1 MKRTVNRLEN
11 SQVELILSFEGEEWK
26 DANKKAFDKLAK
38 EVEVPGFRKGHAPE
52 NLVRQKIDHARVIND
67 AIDMLLQPAYET
79 ALDEEKIMPFARP
92 NLEITKVSDDEMEAK
107 ISIIVAPEVELGQYK
122 GLHVEKTAVEVTP
135 EEIDAEIAKLAS
147 DNAELIT
154 KTGEAALG
162 DTVVIDFVGYVDG
175 KAFDGGAAN
184 NYSLELG
191 SNSFIPGFEDQIV
204 GMKENEEKDIQ
215 VKFPENYVPELKGK
229 DATFHIVLHEVK
241 EKKVP
246 AIDADF
252 VSELAYD
259 GVETVDQL
267 KTKVEND
274 IRARK
279 EQDAKNAY
287 YEALVKLIR
296 DGSKITIHPQIIH
309 DEVEAMKENF
319 ANQVQQNGLT
329 LEQYYQITGQTP
341 EDVESKMAVDAEINI
356 RSVLAL
362 EKIAE
367 VENLHVTQE
376 EVDFELAKIAQQYS
390 MELEKV
396 KEILKPQMS
405 SFARDIQNRKISE
418 FLLANND

>member
-92 NLEITKVSDDEMEAK
+92 NLEITKVTDDEMEAK

-229 DATFHIVLHEVK
+229 DATFHIVIHEVK

-274 IRARK
+274 IRGRK
-279 EQDAKNAY
+279 EQDAKNVY

>member
-92 NLEITKVSDDEMEAK
+92 NLEITKVTDDEMEAK

-390 MELEKV
+390 IEIEKV

>member
-92 NLEITKVSDDEMEAK
+92 NLEITKVTDDEMEAK

-122 GLHVEKTAVEVTP
+122 GLHVERTAVEVTP

-229 DATFHIVLHEVK
+229 DATFHIVIHEVK

>member
-92 NLEITKVSDDEMEAK
+92 NLEITKVTDDEMEAK

-122 GLHVEKTAVEVTP
+122 GLHVEKIAVEVTP

-296 DGSKITIHPQIIH
+296 EGSKITIHPQIIH

>member
-92 NLEITKVSDDEMEAK
+92 NLEITKVTDDEMEAK

-296 DGSKITIHPQIIH
+296 EGSKITIHPQIIH

>member
-92 NLEITKVSDDEMEAK
+92 NLEITKVTDDEMEAK

-296 DGSKITIHPQIIH
+296 EGSKITIHPQIIH

-376 EVDFELAKIAQQYS
+376 EVDFELAKIAQQYC

>member
-92 NLEITKVSDDEMEAK
+92 NLEITKVTDDEMEAK

-191 SNSFIPGFEDQIV
+191 SNSFIPGFEDQMV

>member
-79 ALDEEKIMPFARP
+79 ALDEENIMPFARP
-92 NLEITKVSDDEMEAK
+92 NLEIIKVTDDEMEAK

-229 DATFHIVLHEVK
+229 DATFHIVIHEVK

>member
-92 NLEITKVSDDEMEAK
+92 NLEITKVTDDEMEAK

-229 DATFHIVLHEVK
+229 DATFHIVIHEVK

-390 MELEKV
+390 MEIEKV

>member
-52 NLVRQKIDHARVIND
+52 NLVRKKIDHARVIND

-92 NLEITKVSDDEMEAK
+92 NLEITKVTDDEMEAK

>member
-92 NLEITKVSDDEMEAK
+92 NLEITKVTDDEMEAK

>member
-11 SQVELILSFEGEEWK
+11 SQVELILSFEGKEWK

-67 AIDMLLQPAYET
+67 AIDMLLQPAYEA

-92 NLEITKVSDDEMEAK
+92 SLEITKVNDDEMEAK

-122 GLHVEKTAVEVTP
+122 GLHVEKAKIEVTP
-135 EEIDAEIAKLAS
+135 EEVDAEIAKLAS

-175 KAFDGGAAN
+175 KAFDGGSAN

-204 GMKENEEKDIQ
+204 GMKENDEKDIQ

-259 GVETVDQL
+259 GVETVEQL

-274 IRARK
+274 IHARK

-287 YEALVKLIR
+287 YESLVQLIR
-296 DGSKITIHPQIIH
+296 DGAKISIHPQIIH

-341 EDVESKMAVDAEINI
+341 EDVEAKMAVDAEINI

-376 EVDFELAKIAQQYS
+376 EIDFELAKIAQQYS

-405 SFARDIQNRKISE
+405 SFARDLQNRKISE

>member
-67 AIDMLLQPAYET
+67 AIDMLLQPAYES

-92 NLEITKVSDDEMEAK
+92 NLEITKVTDDEMEAK

>member
-92 NLEITKVSDDEMEAK
+92 NLEITKVTDDEMEAK

-204 GMKENEEKDIQ
+204 GIEEKDIQ

>member
-92 NLEITKVSDDEMEAK
+92 NLEITKVTDDEMEAK

-287 YEALVKLIR
+287 YEAIVKLIR

-329 LEQYYQITGQTP
+329 LKQYYQITGQTP

>member
-92 NLEITKVSDDEMEAK
+92 NLEITKVTDDEMEAK

-154 KTGEAALG
+154 NTGEAALG

-229 DATFHIVLHEVK
+229 DATFHIVIHEVK

>member
-92 NLEITKVSDDEMEAK
+92 NLEITKVTDDEMEAK

-246 AIDADF
+246 TIDADF

>member
-92 NLEITKVSDDEMEAK
+92 NLEITKVTDDEIEAK

-229 DATFHIVLHEVK
+229 DATFHIVIHEVK

-279 EQDAKNAY
+279 EQDAKNVY

>member
-11 SQVELILSFEGEEWK
+11 SQVELILSFESEEWK

-92 NLEITKVSDDEMEAK
+92 NLEITKVTDDEMEAK

-274 IRARK
+274 IRASK

>member
-38 EVEVPGFRKGHAPE
+38 EVEVPGFRNGHAPE

-92 NLEITKVSDDEMEAK
+92 NLEITKVTDDEMEAK

>member
-92 NLEITKVSDDEMEAK
+92 NLEITKVTDDEMEAK

-191 SNSFIPGFEDQIV
+191 SNSFIPGFEDQLV

>member
-38 EVEVPGFRKGHAPE
+38 EVEVSGFRKGHAPE

-92 NLEITKVSDDEMEAK
+92 NLEITKVTDDEMEAK

-229 DATFHIVLHEVK
+229 DATFHIVIHEVK

>member
-274 IRARK
+274 IRTRK

>member
-92 NLEITKVSDDEMEAK
+92 NLEITKVTDDEMEAK

-122 GLHVEKTAVEVTP
+122 VLHVEKTAVEVTP

-229 DATFHIVLHEVK
+229 DATFHIVIHEVK

-279 EQDAKNAY
+279 EQDAKNVY

>member
-26 DANKKAFDKLAK
+26 DANKKALDKLAK

-92 NLEITKVSDDEMEAK
+92 NLEITKVTDDEMEAK

>member
-11 SQVELILSFEGEEWK
+11 SQVELIFSFEGEEWK

-92 NLEITKVSDDEMEAK
+92 NLEITKVTDDEMEAK

>member
-92 NLEITKVSDDEMEAK
+92 NLEITKVTDDEMEAK

-229 DATFHIVLHEVK
+229 DATFHIVIHEVK

-279 EQDAKNAY
+279 EQDAKNVY